1 MSFIDGE
8 VICINKP
15 LNWTSFQLVAK
26 IRNTI
31 SKEYNI
37 KKIKVGHAGT
47 LDPLATGVMIVCTGK
62 KTKEIDNFQYQV
74 KEYVT
79 TLKLGEITPSYDA
92 ETDVVEKKP
101 IDHLTD
107 ENIKNTIKKFVG
119 EIQQIP
125 PEYSAV
131 KVNGKRAYELA
142 RAGEEVTLKPKTLVI
157 DEIEVINIDK
167 PFVTI
172 RVVCSKGTYI
182 RALARDIGESLGV
195 GAYIT
200 ALQRTRIGSTTI
212 DSCIS
217 IDELEQY
224 IANNK

>member
-1 MSFIDGE
+1 MSFIDGK

-15 LNWTSFQLVAK
+15 LHWTSFQLVAK

-62 KTKEIDNFQYQV
+62 KTKEIDTFQYQV

-79 TLKLGEITPSYDA
+79 TIKLGEITPSYDA
-92 ETDVVEKKP
+92 ETEVVEIKN

-107 ENIKNTIKKFVG
+107 EQINSTIQKFVG

-131 KVNGKRAYELA
+131 KVNGRRAYELA
-142 RAGEEVTLKPKTLVI
+142 RAGEEVNLKPKTLVI
-157 DEIEVINIDK
+157 DEIEVVKIEK

-182 RALARDIGESLGV
+182 RALGRDIGEALGV
-195 GAYIT
+195 GAYLT
-200 ALQRTRIGSTTI
+200 ALERTKIGDISLS
-212 DSCIS
+212 DCIN
-217 IDELEQY
+217 IEDIEDY

>member
-1 MSFIDGE
+1 VKFIDGE

-31 SKEYNI
+31 SKTYNI
-37 KKIKVGHAGT
+37 KKVKVGHAGT
-47 LDPLATGVMIVCTGK
+47 LDPLATGVMIICTGK
-62 KTKEIDNFQYQV
+62 KTKDIDKFQFQV

-92 ETDVVEKKP
+92 ETEVTETKS
-101 IDHLTD
+101 INHLSD
-107 ENIKNTIKKFVG
+107 EVILTTINRFIG

-142 RAGEEVTLKPKTLVI
+142 RAGEEVTLKPKTLII
-157 DEIEVINIDK
+157 DEIEVLSIKK
-167 PFVTI
+167 PLVTI

-182 RALARDIGESLGV
+182 RALARDIGDALGV
-195 GAYIT
+195 GAYLT
-200 ALQRTRIGSTTI
+200 FLERTRIGNI
-212 DSCIS
+212 NLFDCIQ
-217 IDELEQY
+217 INDIENY
-224 IANNK
+224 IIENK

>member
-1 MSFIDGE
+1 MSFIEGQ

-62 KTKEIDNFQYQV
+62 KTKEIDTFQYQT

-79 TLKLGEITPSYDA
+79 TIKLGEITPSYDA
-92 ETDVVEKKP
+92 ETEVTESKP

-107 ENIKNTIKKFVG
+107 ELITSTIQKFTG

-142 RAGEEVTLKPKTLVI
+142 RAGEEVQLKPKTLVI
-157 DEIEVINIDK
+157 DEIEVVEINK

-182 RALARDIGESLGV
+182 RALGRDIGETLGV
-195 GAYIT
+195 GAYLT
-200 ALQRTRIGSTTI
+200 ALQRTKIGDFTLADCI
-212 DSCIS
+212 DIEE
-217 IDELEQY
+217 IEQY
-224 IANNK
+224 ITKNK